1 MSKLDKAIR
10 RINKKESK
18 SFIVEDKNFEDI
30 VKIPFP
36 SPKLNWQL
44 YGGLPMERITEIAGE
59 DGSGKT
65 TTALGFCGEAQ
76 KMFPG
81 KRALFIDAEHTL
93 DLKWAEK
100 LGVDVED
107 LLIMSPETQS
117 AEDIFDYIKELVQ
130 TEELSVIV
138 LDSLPSLTPDNQI
151 GKSTGDKTYGGIS
164 LPLTKFCRDV
174 IKLLKKHKTSLF
186 LINQVR
192 EDMDN
197 PYNRFR
203 TPGGKALRHYGA
215 LRLFAKK
222 GSMLDSEYKKVSRNT
237 ERPVGHLVEIK
248 IMKTKVCLPDRPFC
262 SYTLNFTK
270 GIDIFED
277 TMKVAI
283 DENIIAQ
290 SGAWYRL
297 INPDT
302 GEILKDEEGE
312 EYKFHGKEKLRE
324 TLEENPELYD
334 SIKEKVYDR
343 VTKVDDS

>member
-10 RINKKESK
+10 RINKKEDSK
-18 SFIVEDKNFEDI
+18 LLVEDKNFEDI

-44 YGGLPMERITEIAGE
+44 YGGLPMKRITEIAGE

-76 KMFPG
+76 KMYPE
-81 KRALFIDAEHTL
+81 KKALFIDAEHTL
-93 DLKWAEK
+93 DLNWADK
-100 LGVDVED
+100 LGVNVDE
-107 LLIMSPETQS
+107 LIIMSPETQS
-117 AEDIFDYIKELVQ
+117 AEEILDYIMELIK

-138 LDSLPSLTPDNQI
+138 LDSLPSLAPANQI

-174 IKLLKKHKTSLF
+174 IQLLKKHNTSLF

-192 EDMDN
+192 EDMNN
-197 PYNRFR
+197 PYNQFR

-222 GSMLDSEYKKVSRNT
+222 GSMLDEDYKKVSRNT

-248 IMKTKVCLPDRPFC
+248 IIKTKVCTPDRPF
-262 SYTLNFTK
+262 SAYTLNFQK
-270 GIDIFED
+270 GIDVFED
-277 TMKVAI
+277 TITTAL
-283 DENIIAQ
+283 EYNIVVRAG
-290 SGAWYRL
+290 SWYRI
-297 INPDT
+297 INPKT
-302 GEILKDEEGE
+302 GEVLKDEEGE
-312 EYKFHGKEKLRE
+312 DYKFQGKANLKEE
-324 TLEENPELYD
+324 LEENPELYKM
-334 SIKEKVYDR
+334 IYDR
-343 VTKVDDS
+343 VMEESLTG